1 MRLLFI
7 IGLLLSTVP
16 LFAQEE
22 IAAPKPEKE
31 LLTSRLRKKIKSF
44 SNVEADSLK
53 PAVTDSLSQKSKSS
67 VASLKS
73 LKDSV
78 NVTSLQDSVSSLV
91 KNPLDSVNQKV
102 GGVKSVLQQRS
113 DSIQSLAGSLTIKVE
128 GVGEQVNSKA
138 GEAQE
143 KVSEAEE
150 KLNESI
156 SKVEQ
161 KIGDIE
167 NKATSAITDRT
178 SKVESQLNR
187 VTGEQLKLPDVQE
200 KLDLPKVEFPK
211 EALPALKTD
220 VPNLNLQQ
228 NDLNLDPSLKTNIP
242 AVDGSAISNL
252 GEKANVPGTNTSS
265 LGELD
270 KVGEIGG
277 QIKDIDQNLAVAE
290 EYEKELQ
297 KIKEGDLTEMEK
309 IPGEAEKQI
318 GQLDQ
323 VKGLSDEINKASAQ
337 QAQYEAMIKKYQDKK
352 LLQEEMMRK
361 VANVANDELAK
372 HAAQVQQAQNKL
384 SKAKRGVGQIKS
396 VKDIFKVKSDELVGK
411 KFYERLVPGLTTQ
424 VYNKDYFQMDIA
436 LQLGYR
442 FMPRVTAGVGATYRV
457 GFDKKFDYF
466 VHNEEVYGGRTYL
479 DFAIKSGIFL
489 HGEFEALKFRPQQS
503 AVTPTLKESAPKAV
517 YGSYF
522 GIGKRFNISR
532 QIRANV
538 TTLYRVE
545 YEGKLP
551 SMSKLNIRMGFDYMF
566 GNRRRKFNTIKS

>member
-1 MRLLFI
+1 MRLLLI
-7 IGLLLSTVP
+7 LGLLLSSVP
-16 LFAQEE
+16 IHAQQEND
-22 IAAPKPEKE
+22 APKPEKE
-31 LLTSRLRKKIKSF
+31 LFTSRLRKKIKSF
-44 SNVEADSLK
+44 SNVKVDSLK
-53 PAVTDSLSQKSKSS
+53 PVATDSLSQKSKSS
-67 VASLKS
+67 FASLKS
-73 LKDSV
+73 IKDTV
-78 NVTSLQDSVSSLV
+78 NATSLQDSISSLV
-91 KNPLDSVNQKV
+91 KNPLDSITQKV
-102 GGVKSVLQQRS
+102 SGVKSASQQRS
-113 DSIQSLAGSLTIKVE
+113 DSIQSLAGSLTTKVE

-138 GEAQE
+138 SEAGE
-143 KVSEAEE
+143 KVTEAEE

-156 SKVEQ
+156 TKAEQ

-178 SKVESQLNR
+178 SKVESQLNK

-200 KLDLPKVEFPK
+200 KLDIPKVELPK

-242 AVDGSAISNL
+242 AVDGSTISNL
-252 GEKANVPGTNTSS
+252 GEKVNVPGINTSS
-265 LGELD
+265 IGELD
-270 KVGEIGG
+270 KVDEIGS

-297 KIKEGDLTEMEK
+297 KIKEGDLTELEK

-318 GQLDQ
+318 GKLDQ
-323 VKGLSDEINKASAQ
+323 VKGLSDEINKATAQ
-337 QAQYEAMIKKYQDKK
+337 QAQYEAMLKNYQDKK

-372 HAAQVQQAQNKL
+372 HAAKVQQAQNKL
-384 SKAKRGVGQIKS
+384 SKAKRGAGQIKS

-424 VYNKDYFQMDIA
+424 VNNKEYFRMDMG

-442 FMPRVTAGVGATYRV
+442 FMPRITAGVGATYRV
-457 GFDKKFDYF
+457 GFDKQFEYF
-466 VHNEEVYGGRTYL
+466 VNNEEVYGGRVYL
-479 DFAIKSGIFL
+479 DFAIKKGIFV
-489 HGEFEALKFRPQQS
+489 HGEFEALKVNPKKI
-503 AVTPTLKESAPKAV
+503 PTAPPTSKENINNTV

-522 GIGKRFNISR
+522 GIGKRFNVSR

-551 SMSKLNIRMGFDYMF
+551 SMSKLNIRMGFDYML
-566 GNRRRKFNTIKS
+566 GNKKRKFNVIK